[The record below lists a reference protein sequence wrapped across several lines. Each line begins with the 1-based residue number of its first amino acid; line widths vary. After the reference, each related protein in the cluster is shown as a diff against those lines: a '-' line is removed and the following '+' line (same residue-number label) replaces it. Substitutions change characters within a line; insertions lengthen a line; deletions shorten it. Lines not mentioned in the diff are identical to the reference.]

1 METRQIEKQLNRY
14 VPDLNVPFED
24 LQKQL
29 TAFIQAEREQLES
42 PHLERESGFAAC
54 KIHTEMWDAVIQK
67 VYEAAS
73 FRFMTNIRSRSTC

>member
-29 TAFIQAEREQLES
+29 AAFIQAEREQLKARILKGGKWICGLQDSHGNVGCSYSEG
-42 PHLERESGFAAC
+42 L
-54 KIHTEMWDAVIQK
+54 
-67 VYEAAS
+67 
-73 FRFMTNIRSRSTC
+73 

>member
-29 TAFIQAEREQLES
+29 TAFIQAEREQLKARI
-42 PHLERESGFAAC
+42 LKGKADLRLVRFTRRCG
-54 KIHTEMWDAVIQK
+54 MQL
-67 VYEAAS
+67 
-73 FRFMTNIRSRSTC
+73 FRRSTR